1 MKRKNDQKILPLIK
15 RVTCTHWHIE
25 ELHTH
30 LIISMLNCMIEVMES
45 LNVQELALDCGGDD
59 CEFVNIVLVKDID
72 EGSNIDILYLRDT
85 VNKTNINIGDD
96 YVIIKSVFSHFTGM
110 LKAWNGMEFDN
121 DLIRPKIY

>member
-15 RVTCTHWHIE
+15 KVTCTQWHIE
-25 ELHTH
+25 ELHVH

-45 LNVQELALDCGGDD
+45 LNVQELSLDCGGDD
-59 CEFVNIVLVKDID
+59 CKFVNSVLVKDID
-72 EGSNIDILYLRDT
+72 EVSNIDILYIRDK

-96 YVIIKSVFSHFTGM
+96 YVIIRSVFSHFTGM
-110 LKAWNGMEFDN
+110 IEDWNGMEFDN